1 MPSCVRKRSRPG
13 RPKKSSKQLCKSS
26 KKTKRSGKRKS
37 SRKTKRSGKR
47 KSSKKRSSKRS
58 KKRSSKSKCPKT
70 KMASCSRHSLRTLK
84 RVANSLGIT
93 GSTKSSLCK
102 KLIRKSGGWGV
113 RGCKKITRLE

>member
-1 MPSCVRKRSRPG
+1 MFVKEVDQGDQKRVLNNCANQVEKLREVVNVNQVRNE
-13 RPKKSSKQLCKSS
+13 
-26 KKTKRSGKRKS
+26 
-37 SRKTKRSGKR
+37 
-47 KSSKKRSSKRS
+47 S

-84 RVANSLGIT
+84 RLDNSSGIT
-93 GSTKSSLCK
+93 GSYKSSLCK

>member
-26 KKTKRSGKRKS
+26 
-37 SRKTKRSGKR
+37 RKTKRSGKR
-47 KSSKKRSSKRS
+47 KSSKKQS

-84 RVANSLGIT
+84 RLDNSSGIT

-113 RGCKKITRLE
+113 SGCKKITRLE